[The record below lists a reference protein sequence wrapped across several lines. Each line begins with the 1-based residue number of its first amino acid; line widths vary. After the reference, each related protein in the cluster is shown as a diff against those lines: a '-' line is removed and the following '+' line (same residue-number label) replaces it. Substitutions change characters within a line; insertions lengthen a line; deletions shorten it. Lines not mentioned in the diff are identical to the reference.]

1 MNKKENINIFSKI
14 IKKVNILYN
23 NKQSL
28 RDSIQDVIDEKSK
41 TESHDIDLSKK
52 EKSILTNILGINKL
66 KVGDVM
72 IPRASIIAIKQN

>member
-41 TESHDIDLSKK
+41 TESQIH
-52 EKSILTNILGINKL
+52 T
-66 KVGDVM
+66 
-72 IPRASIIAIKQN
+72 